1 MKDRQATGTCV
12 RAGEGASRLM
22 SSNERMSRQAE
33 LSCMVAT
40 ARARGGASRSS
51 SAPRHYNYNN
61 EQQQQQRAETLI

>member
-1 MKDRQATGTCV
+1 MTNEGSPGNRNL

-22 SSNERMSRQAE
+22 SSNERMSRQGTQ
-33 LSCMVAT
+33 LVAT
-40 ARARGGASRSS
+40 ARARGASRSS